1 MMSSTNKQENKNP
14 FPTKLG
20 DLSGNLFQIIPT
32 PSPTKYYTT
41 NTNRPKVILTSVKIP
56 DEHIWA
62 NGLFQ
67 NVYVCYR
74 LLESIGYEPYM
85 LVENNK
91 NNNDAKIHKKFRVLD
106 FPEYIA
112 KPFPIVAYIE
122 MAMSC
127 DPSIRKFF
135 KSIGAKTVKVY
146 FGNILNIDI
155 ETITF
160 YKQMNFSHHLA
171 GELDEIWTS
180 PHYDFHA
187 DYCGSINGILG
198 KTRIAPYVWDSMF
211 IEENG
216 TNYDSSKLTVTTP
229 RNFVIMEPNIS
240 FQKSSF
246 VPILAIEAYYRKY
259 PERVNEIITI
269 NGDKL
274 LNNPYFR
281 DNILPNLH
289 IAMSGKLKLLPRA
302 NIVNL
307 VKAVSDAIII
317 QHQMNNEYNYSFLEF
332 STMGYPVVHNIRRF
346 KEYGYYYENANFIQ
360 ASEQIENIV
369 KYHDLNKEAYAAQAN
384 QLKWRFS
391 ISNPE
396 NQKSWNNLVGNFT
409 NII

>member
-20 DLSGNLFQIIPT
+20 DLSGNLFQIIPHPT
-32 PSPTKYYTT
+32 PTKFYSS
-41 NTNRPKVILTSVKIP
+41 NVSRPKIILTSVKIP

-180 PHYDFHA
+180 PHYDFHS

-216 TNYDSSKLTVTTP
+216 TKYDSSNIKINSA
-229 RNFVIMEPNIS
+229 RNFIIMEPNIS

-246 VPILAIEAYYRKY
+246 VPILAIEAYYRKF

-289 IAMSGKLKLLPRA
+289 IALCGKLKLLPRA
-302 NIVNL
+302 NVINL
-307 VKAVSDAIII
+307 VKAIPDAIVV
-317 QHQMNNEYNYSFLEF
+317 QHQMNNEYNYSFLEY
-332 STMGYPVVHNIRRF
+332 STLGFPVVHNIRRF
-346 KEYGYYYENANFIQ
+346 KEYGYYYDNANFIE
-360 ASEQIENIV
+360 ASNQIENIV
-369 KYHDLNKEAYAAQAN
+369 KYHDLNKEAYASQAN

-396 NQKSWNNLVGNFT
+396 NQTSWNNLVGNFT
-409 NII
+409 NLV